1 MIGPLKLICERH
13 TDLLHRLEQLPA
25 DMLPHH
31 TVPHPLTVG
40 PIFILLLAAACCFTV
55 HTQYKLIFTLF
66 QDFSHHP
73 LGIHMKFHHMARC
86 FFVFHGIILCLML
99 LVGYKHLQQAFP
111 NFSSCRCRHCPQP
124 LPLIQTQLPARE

>member
-1 MIGPLKLICERH
+1 MNVTLTSYTGWNNFLQTCCLI
-13 TDLLHRLEQLPA
+13 TQYLTPS
-25 DMLPHH
+25 P
-31 TVPHPLTVG
+31 PHPLTVG

-124 LPLIQTQLPARE
+124 LPLIQTQHPARG